1 MRTRITL
8 IICLCLFA
16 VGRASAQWAVI
27 DPSNIAQSI
36 VNTSKNVV
44 HTSTTAQNM
53 IKNFQETVK
62 IYEQGK
68 KYYDALK
75 SVNNLV
81 KDARK
86 VQQTILM
93 VGDITDTYVTS
104 FQKMMRDDNFTVEE
118 LGAIAFGYTKLLEE
132 SNDVL
137 TELKNVVNITTLSMT
152 DKERMDVV
160 ERCYSKMK
168 RYRNL
173 VSYYTNKNISV
184 SYLRAKKKNDLDR
197 IMGLY
202 GNMNERY
209 WKPMNFDNLHQIL
222 RSLYEQ
228 MMPLCGDMAGV
239 AKGIAGLGALFYVA
253 YRVWQS
259 LARAEPIDVFPMLR
273 PFAIG
278 LCIMFFP
285 TVVLGTINSI
295 MSPVVQGTAKM
306 LEAET
311 LDMNRYRE
319 QKDKL
324 EYEAMMR
331 NPETAYLVSN
341 EEFDKQLEELGWSPG
356 DMVTMAGMYI
366 ERGMYNM
373 KKGIRDFFREILE
386 LMFQA
391 AALVIDTIRTFFLV
405 VLAILGPIAF
415 AISVWDGFQSTLTQW
430 ICRYIQVYLW
440 LPVSDMF
447 STILAKIQVLM
458 LQSDIE
464 RMQADPNF
472 SLDSSDGVYIVFMI
486 IGIIGYFT
494 IPTVAGWIIQAGGMG
509 SYGRNVNQTAGRA
522 GSMAGSV
529 AGAAAGNVV
538 GRAGKLLK

>member
-1 MRTRITL
+1 MML
-8 IICLCLFA
+8 L
-16 VGRASAQWAVI
+16 SI
-27 DPSNIAQSI
+27 D
-36 VNTSKNVV
+36 
-44 HTSTTAQNM
+44 
-53 IKNFQETVK
+53 FE
-62 IYEQGK
+62 
-68 KYYDALK
+68 
-75 SVNNLV
+75 
-81 KDARK
+81 
-86 VQQTILM
+86 
-93 VGDITDTYVTS
+93 
-104 FQKMMRDDNFTVEE
+104 
-118 LGAIAFGYTKLLEE
+118 
-132 SNDVL
+132 
-137 TELKNVVNITTLSMT
+137 
-152 DKERMDVV
+152 
-160 ERCYSKMK
+160 
-168 RYRNL
+168 
-173 VSYYTNKNISV
+173 
-184 SYLRAKKKNDLDR
+184 
-197 IMGLY
+197 
-202 GNMNERY
+202 
-209 WKPMNFDNLHQIL
+209 NLHQIL
-222 RSLYEQ
+222 RSLYQ
-228 MMPLCGDMAGV
+228 DMMPLCSQMTGV

-259 LARAEPIDVFPMLR
+259 LSRAEPVDVYPLLR
-273 PFAIG
+273 PFVLG
-278 LCIMFFP
+278 FCIMFFP
-285 TVVLGTINSI
+285 SVVLGTINNVL
-295 MSPVVQGTAKM
+295 SPVVKGTNNI
-306 LEAET
+306 LQT
-311 LDMNRYRE
+311 QTFDMNEYRE
-319 QKDKL
+319 QKDRL
-324 EYEAMMR
+324 EYEAMKR
-331 NPETAYLVSN
+331 NPEMAYLVDK
-341 EEFDKQLEELGWSPG
+341 EEFDKRLEELGVL
-356 DMVTMAGMYI
+356 DAIEVCGMYI
-366 ERGMYNM
+366 DRAMYNM
-373 KKGIRDFFREILE
+373 KRSVQAFFRELLE